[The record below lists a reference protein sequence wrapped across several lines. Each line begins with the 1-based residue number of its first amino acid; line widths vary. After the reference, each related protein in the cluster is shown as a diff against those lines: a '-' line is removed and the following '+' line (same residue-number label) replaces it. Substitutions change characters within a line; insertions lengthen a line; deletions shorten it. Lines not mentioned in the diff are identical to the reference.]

1 MLRGSRQYR
10 HVFGNVEAPGPS
22 HSALEQCG
30 MVTYH
35 VEFRSFTLCPSG
47 GD

>member
-1 MLRGSRQYR
+1 MLRGSWQYR
-10 HVFGNVEAPGPS
+10 HVFGDVEAPGPS

-30 MVTYH
+30 MDSCH
-35 VEFRSFTLCPSG
+35 VEYISFTLCPSG